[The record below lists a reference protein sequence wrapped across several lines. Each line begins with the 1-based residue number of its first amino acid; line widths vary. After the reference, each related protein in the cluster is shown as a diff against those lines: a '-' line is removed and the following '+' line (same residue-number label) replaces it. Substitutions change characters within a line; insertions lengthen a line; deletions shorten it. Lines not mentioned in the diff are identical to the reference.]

1 MSTEGIRRSV
11 IVFFGLLY
19 FFSTAGLSQ
28 NLDLIEGYR
37 SGLHTA
43 TPDRQFE
50 LLNAIGFEYRYS
62 MPDSTIFYCLKAFDL
77 GKKINISRELSRPLS
92 FIGLAKANQGDY
104 KAAHDYQLQAL
115 EVARTQNDTLQL
127 AHGYNNIGRVF
138 FDQGDLVRAY
148 SNFILSKELF
158 EKIHDKSGLA
168 YIYRSLAALFKS
180 KKDFQK
186 ALENSEK
193 ALELRKELGDP
204 RAITSA
210 YMELGLVY
218 EEMDTT
224 PLALRQFQ
232 SADSIATMVN
242 DEITKAELK
251 VGMAEILFLEN
262 KNAKQAESMAKE
274 VLKVVTEHTNQ
285 KIFLRARILLA
296 KAMVESKQN
305 TEVLP
310 ILDQIYSMSNE
321 TGNLS
326 FQRDAAQLLSVV
338 YGRQGNS
345 QRSREYNDIYQIL
358 DEKVL
363 NADLNREIERLQ
375 FQLQIER
382 TEKENVS
389 LRAKQIED
397 ESLITRQRSQNLML
411 IGVALVVALF
421 AAYAWRESQKRKS
434 INRRLEEQSQEIAK
448 QNESLYQ
455 HNRELDELN
464 HEKDTIMNIV
474 AHDLKAPINRISGLI
489 GILEMEGNLN
499 ENQQNYVRLVKTST
513 RSGLDLI
520 KDLLDVHSLE
530 ENQEKINP
538 VPFPFHSFF
547 REKVEAFKT
556 VGDPK
561 RIKVIGN
568 NYVTGKIVS
577 EPGYIGRIM
586 DNLISNAIKFSP
598 ADSAVEVN
606 TDWKNGFLNI
616 SVRDT
621 GPGFTDEDRAS
632 MFQKFKKLSARP
644 TGGETSNGLGLAI
657 VKTLVDRLH
666 GSIELHSSPGKGSQ
680 FLVSIPA
687 GIVQETRSEKI
698 AFKD

>member
-1 MSTEGIRRSV
+1 MRIGVNKWV
-11 IVFFGLLY
+11 IVFLGLVY
-19 FFSTAGLSQ
+19 FFSTPGVSQ
-28 NLDLIEGYR
+28 NLTLIESYR
-37 SGLHTA
+37 SGLQSA
-43 TPDRQFE
+43 TPEKQFE

-62 MPDSTIFYCLKAFDL
+62 IPDSTIYYCSRAFEL
-77 GKKINISRELSRPLS
+77 GKKIKIGKELSRPLS

-104 KAAHDYQLQAL
+104 KAALDYQSQAL
-115 EVARTQNDTLQL
+115 EVARLQSDTLQM

-148 SNFILSKELF
+148 SNFMLSKELF
-158 EKIHDKSGLA
+158 EDIHDKSGLA
-168 YIYRSLAALFKS
+168 YVHRSLAGLFKS
-180 KKDFQK
+180 KKDFRQ
-186 ALENSEK
+186 ALENSEE
-193 ALELRKELGDP
+193 ALKLRKELGDP

-224 PLALRQFQ
+224 PLALRQFHL
-232 SADSIATMVN
+232 ADSIATMVN

-262 KNAKQAESMAKE
+262 KNAKEAESMAKE
-274 VLKVVTEHTNQ
+274 VLNVVTENTNQ
-285 KIFLRARILLA
+285 KIFLRARLLLA
-296 KAMVESKQN
+296 KSLVESKKN
-305 TEVLP
+305 AEVLP
-310 ILDQIYSMSNE
+310 ILDQIYSVSDK

-326 FQRDAAQLLSVV
+326 FQRDAAQLLSTV

-345 QRSREYNDIYQIL
+345 ARSREYNDIYQIL

-375 FQLQIER
+375 FQLQIEK

-389 LRAKQIED
+389 LKAKQIED
-397 ESLITRQRSQNLML
+397 ESLIARQRSQNIML
-411 IGVALVVALF
+411 IVIALVVAF
-421 AAYAWRESQKRKS
+421 IAAYAWRESQKRKS
-434 INRRLEEQSQEIAK
+434 INRRLEEQSEEIAK

-474 AHDLKAPINRISGLI
+474 AHDLKAPINRISGLV
-489 GILEMEGNLN
+489 GFLEMEGNLN
-499 ENQQNYVRLVKTST
+499 ENQQNYVRLVKNST

-530 ENQEKINP
+530 ENHEKINT

-556 VGDPK
+556 IGEPK
-561 RIKVIGN
+561 RIKVVGN
-568 NYVTGKIVS
+568 NYVTGKINS

-598 ADSAVEVN
+598 SDTTVEVN

-616 SVRDT
+616 SVRDA
-621 GPGFTDEDRAS
+621 GPGFTDEDRPL
-632 MFQKFKKLSARP
+632 MFQKFKKLTARP
-644 TGGETSNGLGLAI
+644 TGGESSNGLGLAI
-657 VKTLVDRLH
+657 VKTLVDRLR
-666 GSIELHSSPGKGSQ
+666 GSIELHSAPGKGSQ

-687 GIVQETRSEKI
+687 GIVQETKTEKI
-698 AFKD
+698 AVKD

>member
-1 MSTEGIRRSV
+1 MSKVGIRKV
-11 IVFFGLLY
+11 IIIFFGLVC
-19 FFSTAGLSQ
+19 FFSTPGVSQ
-28 NLDLIEGYR
+28 NLALIESYR
-37 SGLHTA
+37 SALRSA
-43 TPDRQFE
+43 LPEKQFE

-62 MPDSTIFYCLKAFDL
+62 LPDSTIYYCSKAFEL
-77 GKKINISRELSRPLS
+77 GKSIKIGQELSRPLS

-104 KAAHDYQLQAL
+104 KSALDYQSQGL
-115 EVARTQNDTLQL
+115 EVARLQNDTLQM

-148 SNFILSKELF
+148 SNFIMSKDLF
-158 EKIHDKSGLA
+158 EQIHDKSGLA
-168 YIYRSLAALFKS
+168 YIHRSLAGLFKS
-180 KKDFQK
+180 KKDFQR

-193 ALELRKELGDP
+193 ALALRKELGDP

-232 SADSIATMVN
+232 FADSIATMVN

-251 VGMAEILFLEN
+251 VGMAEILFVEN
-262 KNAKQAESMAKE
+262 KDAKQAESMAKD
-274 VLKVVTEHTNQ
+274 VLNVVTENTNQ
-285 KIFLRARILLA
+285 KIFLRAKLLLA
-296 KAMVESKQN
+296 KSLVESKKN
-305 TEVLP
+305 AEVLP
-310 ILDQIYSMSNE
+310 ILEQIYGMSDK

-326 FQRDAAQLLSVV
+326 FQRDAAQLLSIV

-345 QRSREYNDIYQIL
+345 ARSREFNDIYQIL

-375 FQLQIER
+375 FQLQIEK

-389 LRAKQIED
+389 LKARQLED
-397 ESLITRQRSQNLML
+397 ESLISRQRSQNLLL
-411 IGVALVVALF
+411 IVIAAVVAVF
-421 AAYAWRESQKRKS
+421 AVYVWRESQKRKS
-434 INRRLEEQSQEIAK
+434 INRRLEEQRGEIAK

-530 ENQEKINP
+530 ENHEKLNS

-547 REKVEAFKT
+547 REKVEAFRT
-556 VGDPK
+556 LGEPK

-568 NYVTGKIVS
+568 NYVTGKVVS
-577 EPGYIGRIM
+577 EPGYLGRIL

-598 ADSAVEVN
+598 SDTTVEVN

-616 SVRDT
+616 SVRDA
-621 GPGFTDEDRAS
+621 GPGFTEEDRQF
-632 MFQKFKKLSARP
+632 MFQKFKKLTARP
-644 TGGETSNGLGLAI
+644 TGGESSNGLGLAI
-657 VKTLVDRLH
+657 VKTLVDRLK
-666 GSIELHSSPGKGSQ
+666 GSIELHTTPGKGSQ

-687 GIVQETRSEKI
+687 GIVQETKTEKI
-698 AFKD
+698 ALKD